1 MPRKRVAATLDAA
14 ERPAKCVH
22 GHRPTQSDAG
32 FEMAEA
38 MRDLA
43 RSAKADAVDASV
55 LSPARKR
62 RAIERIEADDQLS
75 ENEMINA
82 FKLVRRDTSVAD
94 TYLAISTVS
103 RRTNFIQSELEAQAD
118 SQFSFN

>member
-14 ERPAKCVH
+14 ERPVKHVH
-22 GHRPTQSDAG
+22 GRRPTQSDAG

-43 RSAKADAVDASV
+43 CSAKADAVDASV

-62 RAIERIEADDQLS
+62 CAIERIEADDQLS

-94 TYLAISTVS
+94 TYLAISTIS